1 MKIDYIVIAGS
12 SGGHILPSISLIN
25 QLAKL
30 KKKIVFITN
39 SAGQNYI
46 RLITN
51 SNCEIRIFNQTSKLN
66 LFLAQFIFLSKTLII
81 NNQIKVIGFGGY
93 LSVLPIC
100 LSKGFNIFL
109 KKNKTYIHEQNFI
122 YGLANKINYLFSN
135 FSFISFPKAGL
146 KSKEIYVGNFF
157 KKVLH
162 TNGKPQVGKNKI
174 LLIGGSA
181 GSIELNNQLINYIK
195 KIPIKEI
202 DKFEFNIQIPSS
214 QTSIKDQYKKLCKNI
229 NFFDFIDDL
238 KFYDY
243 NLIFS
248 RCGSGSMFEI
258 LYYTD
263 KVFFVPHLHSRDL
276 HQKFNKMFFINKL
289 KIKDEIPNHDN
300 LKILPNFYFNQFINP
315 YSIHKISSFISN

>member
-1 MKIDYIVIAGS
+1 MAKERLAYIDYWT
-12 SGGHILPSISLIN
+12 H
-25 QLAKL
+25 QY
-30 KKKIVFITN
+30 TN
-39 SAGQNYI
+39 S
-46 RLITN
+46 
-51 SNCEIRIFNQTSKLN
+51 
-66 LFLAQFIFLSKTLII
+66 
-81 NNQIKVIGFGGY
+81 
-93 LSVLPIC
+93 
-100 LSKGFNIFL
+100 
-109 KKNKTYIHEQNFI
+109 
-122 YGLANKINYLFSN
+122 
-135 FSFISFPKAGL
+135 
-146 KSKEIYVGNFF
+146 GNF
-157 KKVLH
+157 LR
-162 TNGKPQVGKNKI
+162 KI
-174 LLIGGSA
+174 LSEEFEIVDFWWKPN
-181 GSIELNNQLINYIK
+181 E
-195 KIPIKEI
+195 KIPMEEI

-214 QTSIKDQYKKLCKNI
+214 QTSIKDQYKKLSENI

-300 LKILPNFYFNQFINP
+300 FKILPNFYFNQFINP

>member
-1 MKIDYIVIAGS
+1 MKIDYIIIAGS

-25 QLAKL
+25 QLAKYE
-30 KKKIVFITN
+30 KKIIFITN
-39 SAGQNYI
+39 SVGQNYI
-46 RLITN
+46 RLIKN
-51 SNCEIRIFNQTSKLN
+51 SNCEIKMFNKTSKLK
-66 LFLAQFIFLSKTLII
+66 LLLAQFIFLSKTLII
-81 NNQIKVIGFGGY
+81 NNQIKVIGFGGF

-100 LSKGFNIFL
+100 LSKVFNIFL

-135 FSFISFPKAGL
+135 FSFISFPKASL

-157 KKVLH
+157 KNILH
-162 TNGKPQVGKNKI
+162 TDSETLAGKNKI

-181 GSIELNNQLINYIK
+181 GSVELNNQLLDYIK
-195 KIPIKEI
+195 TIPRKEI
-202 DKFEFNIQIPSS
+202 DKFEFDIQIPSS

-229 NFFDFIDDL
+229 TFFDFIDDL

-243 NLIFS
+243 SLILS

-289 KIKDEIPNHDN
+289 KIKDEIPNYNN
-300 LKILPNFYFNQFINP
+300 LKISSNTYFNQLINP
-315 YSIHKISSFISN
+315 FSIHKISSFISN